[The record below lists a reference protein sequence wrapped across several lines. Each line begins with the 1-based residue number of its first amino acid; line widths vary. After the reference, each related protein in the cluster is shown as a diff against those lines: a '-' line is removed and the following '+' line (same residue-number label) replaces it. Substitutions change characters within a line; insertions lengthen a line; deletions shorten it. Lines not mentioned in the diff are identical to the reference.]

1 MPASATPRAPD
12 SPTAPEPFTVEF
24 TSRAVLAMRTVAAT
38 EILPRFR
45 AVTARRKDD
54 GSLVTEADYA
64 AQRALAAALARIAP
78 VEVLGEEM
86 EESEQRR
93 IWAAGGRFWCI
104 DPLDGTA
111 NFSAGVPY
119 FAVSAA
125 LMQDDRPV
133 FGVVVDPI
141 ADEAY
146 FAVRG
151 AGAWRDGFP
160 LRPPA
165 LEIGLREAVAEVDLR
180 RAYARVRHDLK
191 HRLPCA
197 RRVTSGSSALA
208 WCHLAAGRRDLLLHA
223 GQKVWDYAAGALIAE
238 EAGARTATLVQ
249 DDFWA
254 GPAWERSVIAARTP
268 ALFTAWRD
276 WVRAR
281 TSVSDAASDTAIAP
295 PGRRGT

>member
-1 MPASATPRAPD
+1 MPSPATPGNPG
-12 SPTAPEPFTVEF
+12 SPVAPEPLTVEF
-24 TSRAVLAMRTVAAT
+24 ASRAVRAVREVAAT

-45 AVTARRKDD
+45 AVTAQRKGD
-54 GSLVTEADYA
+54 GSLVTEADLA
-64 AQRALAAALARIAP
+64 AQHALAIALARVEP
-78 VEVLGEEM
+78 VAILGEEM
-86 EESEQRR
+86 EDAEQRR
-93 IWAAGGRFWCI
+93 VWQSGGRFWCI

-125 LMQDDRPV
+125 LMQGDRPV
-133 FGVVVDPI
+133 FGAVVDPI

-160 LRPPA
+160 LRQPA
-165 LEIGLREAVAEVDLR
+165 REIGIAEAVAEIDLR
-180 RAYARVRHDLK
+180 RTLSHVRHELK
-191 HRLPCA
+191 HRPPFA

-238 EAGARTATLVQ
+238 EAGVRLATLAE
-249 DDFWA
+249 DDFWS
-254 GPAWERSVIAARTP
+254 GPPWERSVIAARTP
-268 ALFTAWRD
+268 ELFEAWKR
-276 WVRAR
+276 WVRER
-281 TSVSDAASDTAIAP
+281 LQSP
-295 PGRRGT
+295 